1 MRTLTFD
8 KQRILWYLFLAIAI
22 FYFILGGV
30 FSLWYPTGAIDL
42 YVLYAAGIT
51 VLNGGNPYIES
62 NILETYQL
70 LSTPLSGG
78 MSTNSTLLNF
88 TYPPPWIL
96 FSSLISLLPWPISAA
111 LWKIINITCFFGSVL
126 LSLRL
131 FDQLSIN
138 EDRWKQRIGVWIF
151 ALTLSPTLT
160 ILGVGQTTFFILL
173 MTLSALV
180 FWKEGKSI
188 LSGACLALALVKP
201 QLTLPVFIFFVWRR
215 EYKLVISGC
224 VIFVL
229 LWFAASLLSGV
240 TISDFFHALK
250 TYTGTHQGENPRN
263 VGLHSLFVTLLGLS
277 ATGARIASMLI
288 GVLALGVL
296 FLIDANRKTPA
307 STKLI
312 LVLLML
318 FGPVFIGTRSYD
330 LAFIIPAFTWLLYNA
345 LGFRPFAAPLTF
357 SLCLLF
363 VPLQGVILVYD
374 RFAVRFLPA
383 WFFEFFMVPFRS
395 WVAVLAFGVIFAW
408 VLSIGQ
414 SGGRRMGDS

>member
-1 MRTLTFD
+1 
-8 KQRILWYLFLAIAI
+8 
-22 FYFILGGV
+22 
-30 FSLWYPTGAIDL
+30 
-42 YVLYAAGIT
+42 
-51 VLNGGNPYIES
+51 
-62 NILETYQL
+62 
-70 LSTPLSGG
+70 
-78 MSTNSTLLNF
+78 
-88 TYPPPWIL
+88 
-96 FSSLISLLPWPISAA
+96 
-111 LWKIINITCFFGSVL
+111 
-126 LSLRL
+126 
-131 FDQLSIN
+131 
-138 EDRWKQRIGVWIF
+138 
-151 ALTLSPTLT
+151 
-160 ILGVGQTTFFILL
+160 

-229 LWFAASLLSGV
+229 LWFAAGLLSGV
-240 TISDFFHALK
+240 TIADFFHALK
-250 TYTGTHQGENPRN
+250 TYTGIHQGENPRN
-263 VGLHSLFVTLLGLS
+263 IGLHSLFVTLLGLS
-277 ATGARIASMLI
+277 ATGAKIASMLI

-395 WVAVLAFGVIFAW
+395 WIAVLAFGVIFAW

-414 SGGRRMGDS
+414 SDGRRMGDS